1 MPLARTRRLPRPI
14 ILSFLLLG
22 LMVLG
27 SLYLA
32 TRLTANNDTM
42 VEVSEYRRAITDVI
56 NAARDAETGQRGYLL
71 TSDQRYLKPY
81 RDSIG
86 MIAPALARIHVMQ
99 GERGARTAAQ
109 LTPLLDAKLQ
119 ELRQTIDLDG
129 SGRREAALD
138 VVRTGRG
145 VEIMDR
151 IRAIAETERAWGVKR
166 TTGLTDSSRMLLRLM
181 VAGLIF
187 GALAVILLSLLW
199 LAQARRQFSE
209 VDRARG
215 DAEGALVALKSEVAS
230 REQAESQLRQLQ
242 KMETLGALTGGIAH
256 DFNNMLAVVLGGI
269 ELAKR
274 RLRTD
279 PDKADQLLENAR
291 EGATRAATLTARLLA
306 FSRNQPLAPAPLD
319 VNKLIGGMCDMLH
332 RTLGEAIQVEC
343 IYGAGLWRCYVDPGE
358 VENAILNLAINA
370 RDAMGSSG
378 KLTIET
384 ANAHIDDNYARARVD
399 VHAGQYV
406 LVCVTDT
413 GTGMSPETIERAF
426 DPFFTTKPVGK
437 GTGLGLSQVFG
448 FVKQSGG
455 HVAIY
460 SELGQGSTIKLYLPR
475 FTGAEAAAEV
485 AENEALPSGGS
496 GEIIL
501 IVEDEHRV
509 RHFAVDA
516 LRELGYT
523 AISAAT
529 PTIALELLDAQP
541 EITMLFTDI
550 VMPDMTGRQLAE
562 AALAKRPDLKVL
574 YTTGYTRNAVVH
586 NGMIDVGV
594 AFLAKPYSMADLA
607 RKVRDVL
614 DGGGVNRPF

>member
-1 MPLARTRRLPRPI
+1 MPLARSRRLPRPI

-71 TSDQRYLKPY
+71 TNDVKYLQPY
-81 RDSIG
+81 SASVG
-86 MIAPALARIHVMQ
+86 QIAPTLTRIRSMQ
-99 GERGARTAAQ
+99 GERGKRTAAQ
-109 LTPLLDAKLQ
+109 LSALLDQKMV
-119 ELRQTIDLDG
+119 EMRQTIALDQAG
-129 SGRREAALD
+129 QRQAALD
-138 VVRTGRG
+138 IVHTDRG
-145 VEIMDR
+145 KQIMDR
-151 IRAIAETERAWGVKR
+151 IRALAETERAWGVKR
-166 TTGLTDSSRMLLRLM
+166 TTSLTDSSRTLLRLM

-187 GALAVILLSLLW
+187 GALAVICLSLLW
-199 LAQARRQFSE
+199 LSQARRQFTE

-215 DAEGALVALKSEVAS
+215 DAEGALLALTTEVAS

-274 RLRTD
+274 RLRND
-279 PDKADQLLENAR
+279 PDKADQLLENAH
-291 EGATRAATLTARLLA
+291 EGAMRAATLTSRLLA
-306 FSRNQPLAPAPLD
+306 FSRNQPLAPTPLD

-332 RTLGEAIQVEC
+332 RTLGEAVQVEC
-343 IYGAGLWRCYVDPGE
+343 VYGAGLWRCYVDPGE

-370 RDAMGSSG
+370 RDAMGASG

-384 ANAHIDDNYARARVD
+384 ANAHIDDNYARARID
-399 VHAGQYV
+399 VHPGQYV

-413 GTGMSPETIERAF
+413 GTGMSPDTIERAF

-460 SELGQGSTIKLYLPR
+460 SELGQGTTIKLYLPR
-475 FTGAEAAAEV
+475 FLGAEASAEV

-496 GEIIL
+496 GEVIL
-501 IVEDEHRV
+501 VVEDEHRV
-509 RHFAVDA
+509 RHFAIDA

-523 AISAAT
+523 AISAAS
-529 PTIALELLDAQP
+529 PTIALGMIDEQP
-541 EITMLFTDI
+541 EITLLFTDI

-594 AFLAKPYSMADLA
+594 AFLSKPYGMADLA
-607 RKVRDVL
+607 LKVRDVL
-614 DGGGVNRPF
+614 DGGGVNRPV